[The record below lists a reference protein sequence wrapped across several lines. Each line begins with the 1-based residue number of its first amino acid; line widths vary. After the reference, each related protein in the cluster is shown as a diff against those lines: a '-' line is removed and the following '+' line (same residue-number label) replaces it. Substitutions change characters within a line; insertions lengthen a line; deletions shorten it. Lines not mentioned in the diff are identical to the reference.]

1 MSYGPR
7 SVFALNCASN
17 VTLTSALDLG
27 RAWTNVYLEVPTMTS
42 GCNIYVQAAASATGT
57 FHRVYQRANSGTA
70 QVNAVQIPS
79 SVTQA
84 MVDIPG
90 GFQHLKVELSTAMT
104 ATSVNFKVH
113 CAN

>member
-1 MSYGPR
+1 
-7 SVFALNCASN
+7 
-17 VTLTSALDLG
+17 
-27 RAWTNVYLEVPTMTS
+27 
-42 GCNIYVQAAASATGT
+42 
-57 FHRVYQRANSGTA
+57 
-70 QVNAVQIPS
+70 VNAVEIPS